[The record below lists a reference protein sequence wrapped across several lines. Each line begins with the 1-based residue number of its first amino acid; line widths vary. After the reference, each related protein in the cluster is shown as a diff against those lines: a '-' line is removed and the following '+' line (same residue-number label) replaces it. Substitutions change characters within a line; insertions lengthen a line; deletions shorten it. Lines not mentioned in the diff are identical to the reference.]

1 MKAIINK
8 ISHIQALTTFALLA
22 FLLLIPVV
30 NAENLSAKQI
40 LEQSDKVRNPGIPF
54 STQITLIE
62 YNKGKEV
69 NRSVL
74 KVHSKEQQNGGQ
86 YRTLIQFLRPKRDT
100 GKLML
105 RNGNEIWFYDPAAKN
120 SIRMSAQQ
128 RLMGQASTGDVMTSN
143 FALDYRVKLMG
154 EKVIK
159 DASRKPHTTYHLH
172 MTANTGEVAYASAD
186 YWVEKGTHYP
196 IKAKFYSKSKR
207 LMKIAYYTNFQ
218 NQLGGMRPTQVLI
231 IDGVDTSKVTKL
243 QMSHFKT
250 IKIPEAWFQRSYL
263 PRFKG

>member
-1 MKAIINK
+1 MQKIN
-8 ISHIQALTTFALLA
+8 ILTVLTLLA
-22 FLLLIPVV
+22 SLLLLPIA
-30 NAENLSAKQI
+30 NAGEITAKQV
-40 LEQSDKVRNPGIPF
+40 LELSDKVRNPGIPF
-54 STQITLIE
+54 STQITLVE

-143 FALDYRVKLMG
+143 FALDYRVKLIG
-154 EKVIK
+154 EEVIK

-172 MTANTGEVAYASAD
+172 MTANTNEVAYAFAD
-186 YWVEKGTHYP
+186 YWVEKGTNRP
-196 IKAKFYSKSKR
+196 VKAKFYSKSKR

>member
-1 MKAIINK
+1 MKYMIKK
-8 ISHIQALTTFALLA
+8 ISQLSALLLTS
-22 FLLLIPVV
+22 LLLLPIA
-30 NAENLSAKQI
+30 NAGSLSAMQI
-40 LEQSDKVRNPGIPF
+40 LKQSDSIRNPGIPF
-54 STQITLIE
+54 STQVTLIE

-69 NRSVL
+69 NRTVL
-74 KVHSKEQQNGGQ
+74 KVHSKEQKNGGQ
-86 YRTLIQFLRPKRDT
+86 YRSLVQFLRPKRDT

-154 EKVIK
+154 EETIK
-159 DASRKPHTTYHLH
+159 DATRKPHATYHLY
-172 MTANTGEVAYASAD
+172 MTANTGEVAYAFAD
-186 YWVEKGTHYP
+186 YWIEKGTNRP
-196 IKAKFYSKSKR
+196 VKAKFYSKSKR
-207 LMKIAYYTNFQ
+207 LMKIAYYTSFQ
-218 NQLGGMRPTQVLI
+218 NQLGGVRPTQVLI

-243 QMSHFKT
+243 QMSNFK
-250 IKIPEAWFQRSYL
+250 KVNIPDAWFQRSYL